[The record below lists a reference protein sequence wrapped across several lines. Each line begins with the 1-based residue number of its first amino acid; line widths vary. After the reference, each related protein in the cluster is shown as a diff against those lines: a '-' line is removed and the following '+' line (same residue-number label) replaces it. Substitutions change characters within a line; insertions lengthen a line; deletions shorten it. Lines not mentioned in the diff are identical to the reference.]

1 MMFAVLFAIIFY
13 YFSANKKEVVMATT
27 KKAAPA
33 EKKAGKKTAAKK
45 PAKLKGV
52 TSEVH
57 IQYQHDGIGHDLTAD
72 ELPLR
77 VKEIWTKEM
86 GNLVRD
92 LKDIKIY
99 VNADESMA
107 YYVINDDVEGK
118 FAL

>member
-1 MMFAVLFAIIFY
+1 
-13 YFSANKKEVVMATT
+13 MATT

-33 EKKAGKKTAAKK
+33 EKKAKKTAAKK

-57 IQYQHDGIGHDLTAD
+57 IQYLHDGNARDLTAE

-77 VKEIWTKEM
+77 VKEIWTKEL

-92 LKDIKIY
+92 LKDVKIY
-99 VNADESMA
+99 VNVDESTA
-107 YYVINDDVEGK
+107 YYVVNDSVEGK